1 VKWVPPAPSHRAA
14 FHLNPQSLNMFKT
27 THTATKAETYLKVML
42 DYKINSQQRAL
53 LRQVASEILSA
64 DGNAYDVAIA
74 FMIGQLNAFS
84 DDYDDPS
91 HAFKIAQ
98 YVAEKN
104 IVLSEMNFEAT
115 IDWHDEIR
123 SLTQKYVAPQTE
135 EYLSQEENAATPEG
149 EEEPLLLE
157 TPTESHG
164 GAEDMVVSVDLR
176 EVPDEYLEAAY
187 NEIQNDGKHVA
198 TWARA
203 FSKSEGDVSRA
214 EAIYIKDRSEKLF
227 EKAEAERLAAE
238 AEAKRLADEVK
249 AKRLADE
256 AEAKRLADEAKAKRL
271 EREWEE
277 EERQYEIRRLER
289 ENKTADEKLRFR
301 WAVYGGGSLVVLILL
316 LITNA

>member
-1 VKWVPPAPSHRAA
+1 
-14 FHLNPQSLNMFKT
+14 MFKT

-135 EYLSQEENAATPEG
+135 EYLSQDANAAPPEG
-149 EEEPLLLE
+149 DEEPLLLE
-157 TPTESHG
+157 TSTESHG
-164 GAEDMVVSVDLR
+164 DVEDLVVSAELR

-187 NEIQNDGKHVA
+187 NEIQNDDKHVA

-227 EKAEAERLAAE
+227 EKAEAE
-238 AEAKRLADEVK
+238 AKRLADEAK
-249 AKRLADE
+249 ANRLADE

-277 EERQYEIRRLER
+277 EEQQYEIRRLAKEK
-289 ENKTADEKLRFR
+289 EIADKKLRYR
-301 WAVYGGGSLVVLILL
+301 WVVYWVVFFVFLLVLSNLGSS
-316 LITNA
+316 

>member
-1 VKWVPPAPSHRAA
+1 
-14 FHLNPQSLNMFKT
+14 MFKT

-42 DYKINSQQRAL
+42 DYKINSQQRTL
-53 LRQVASEILSA
+53 LRQVTSEILSA

-74 FMIGQLNAFS
+74 FMIGQLNALS
-84 DDYDDPS
+84 DDYDDPG
-91 HAFKIAQ
+91 HTRKIAQ

-104 IVLSEMNFEAT
+104 IVLSEMNFQAT
-115 IDWHDEIR
+115 GDWHDEIR
-123 SLTQKYVAPQTE
+123 SLTQKYVAPQEE

-164 GAEDMVVSVDLR
+164 GVEGLAVSVELR
-176 EVPDEYLEAAY
+176 EVPDKYLEAAY

-277 EERQYEIRRLER
+277 EERQYETRRLEK
-289 ENKTADEKLRFR
+289 EKQIADEKQRFR
-301 WAVYGGGSLVVLILL
+301 WGLYWVMFLGGLL
-316 LITNA
+316 LLAIRSGSS